1 MYSSKTKLSNMPIY
15 FTKLNGDVREVEY
28 VPTRTILDII
38 NELSRDNEF
47 DLHHA
52 GVFIELHHDRQKY
65 IIYKAHKWL
74 LLKFGRSLIEP
85 NIWSSHRDETIE
97 ELGIGD
103 GNIVQIIYRSS
114 AIEV

>member
-1 MYSSKTKLSNMPIY
+1 MPIY

-28 VPTRTILDII
+28 VPEKTILNII

-52 GVFIELHHDRQKY
+52 GVFIELHHNGQKY

-74 LLKFGRSLIEP
+74 LLKFGRSSIES
-85 NIWSSHRDETIE
+85 NESGEWSSHKDETIE
-97 ELGIGD
+97 ELGISDGD
-103 GNIVQIIYRSS
+103 IVQIIYHSS
-114 AIEV
+114 AVEV